1 MKILAI
7 DTSGPACSVALAADG
22 KLLGE
27 IVMNSALTHS
37 ETVMP
42 AVDELLSR
50 EGIGC
55 AGIDRFA
62 AVAGPGS
69 FTGVRIGVCVVK
81 ALAHA
86 AGKPCVCVNALE
98 ALAVGAW
105 GAGDVVCPILDA
117 RRGQVY
123 CAAFEYRD
131 GANMPARILPDAAI
145 PVSELLSRLPGDR
158 NILFTGDGTAVY
170 EESIARALGSRAR
183 FAPVHARVLR
193 ASAACVIAAADDASL
208 LPPARLAPIYL
219 RAPQAERERGERLT
233 RARA

>member
-7 DTSGPACSVALAADG
+7 DTSGPACSVALAVDG

-42 AVDELLSR
+42 AIDEIMRR
-50 EGIGC
+50 EGLSC
-55 AGIDRFA
+55 IDMDVFA
-62 AVAGPGS
+62 SVAGPGS
-69 FTGVRIGVCVVK
+69 FTGVRIGVCVAK

-86 AGKPCVCVNALE
+86 TGKPCARVNALE

-105 GAGDVVCPILDA
+105 GVKDVICPILDA

-123 CAAFEYRD
+123 CAAFEYGED
-131 GANMPARILPDAAI
+131 ALPVQILPDAA
-145 PVSELLSRLPGDR
+145 LRLEDLIAALPKDR
-158 NILFTGDGTAVY
+158 KLYFTGDGVAVH
-170 EESIARALGSRAR
+170 EQAIRGMLGERAC

-193 ASAACVIAAADDASL
+193 ASSACLIAENRQDAFMQPEAL
-208 LPPARLAPIYL
+208 TPIYL
-219 RAPQAERERGERLT
+219 RAPQAERERNERKT
-233 RARA
+233 RERV

>member
-27 IVMNSALTHS
+27 IVTNSALTHS

-50 EGIGC
+50 ENISC
-55 AGIDRFA
+55 AEIDRFA

-86 AGKPCVCVNALE
+86 AGKPCVRVNALE

-105 GAGDVVCPILDA
+105 GAGDAVCPILDA

-131 GANMPARILPDAAI
+131 GAGMPARILPDAAI
-145 PVSELLSRLPGDR
+145 PLEELLARLPGGR
-158 NILFTGDGTAVY
+158 SVLFTGDGVAVY
-170 EESIARALGSRAR
+170 EKSISDALGSRAR
-183 FAPVHARVLR
+183 FMPAHARVLR
-193 ASAACVIAAADDASL
+193 ASAACVIAEGADEPL
-208 LPPARLAPIYL
+208 LSPAQLTPIYL
-219 RAPQAERERGERLT
+219 RAPQAERERSERST